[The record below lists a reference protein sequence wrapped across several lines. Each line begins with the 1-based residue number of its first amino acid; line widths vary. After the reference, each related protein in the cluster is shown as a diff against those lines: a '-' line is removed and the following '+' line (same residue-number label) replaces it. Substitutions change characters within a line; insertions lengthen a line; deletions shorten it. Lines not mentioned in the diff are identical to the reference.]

1 MAATAV
7 LYVKAWAGVVF
18 SVLLA
23 SIILYK
29 AVIDRRSRLEESRV
43 LPYQKSAEQPEDWMG
58 QYQKEAD
65 ATSTVAPSSPP
76 LEEVPKATYEA
87 MFRHQHGVPET
98 ARPAIDSQLVSAAS
112 LVLDQR
118 TEEVNKNEGDQLPGS
133 LQSEGVSV
141 PLPANPAL
149 AQEPA
154 SPAPPL
160 SNDGANNSPVDD
172 LEF

>member
-1 MAATAV
+1 M
-7 LYVKAWAGVVF
+7 
-18 SVLLA
+18 
-23 SIILYK
+23 
-29 AVIDRRSRLEESRV
+29 
-43 LPYQKSAEQPEDWMG
+43 
-58 QYQKEAD
+58 
-65 ATSTVAPSSPP
+65 
-76 LEEVPKATYEA
+76 
-87 MFRHQHGVPET
+87 PET

-149 AQEPA
+149 SQEPA